1 MVIYKVRRQFASD
14 PFWSADEIYEPWGYR
29 FIEIESGR
37 CWGLLFGTC
46 QGHSEDF
53 VGPGVATTLRRNP
66 SMLVIIIFG
75 CLRYAIRTRARA
87 ARNERTEA
95 TPPPGGAYRARRG
108 CFRAQVRTQT
118 DGIRS
123 QDAKTDRIS

>member
-1 MVIYKVRRQFASD
+1 
-14 PFWSADEIYEPWGYR
+14 
-29 FIEIESGR
+29 
-37 CWGLLFGTC
+37 LLFGTC

-75 CLRYAIRTRARA
+75 CERYAIRTRARA

-95 TPPPGGAYRARRG
+95 TPPRGGAYRARRG

-123 QDAKTDRIS
+123 QDAKTLPIELASPRDRFATPSDGLQATPY